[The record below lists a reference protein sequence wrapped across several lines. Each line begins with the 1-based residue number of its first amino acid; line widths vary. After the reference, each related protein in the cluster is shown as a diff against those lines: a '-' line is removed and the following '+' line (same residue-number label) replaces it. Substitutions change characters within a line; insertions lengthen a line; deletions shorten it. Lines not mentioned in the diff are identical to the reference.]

1 MKEKGSYT
9 QQSDEAEELKSFVK
23 GLGVDLVGIADLH
36 SLKSMPLGIPSDAA
50 PFLSH
55 YHCAIVMGAQLGK
68 LGNSAP
74 GTEVSLFLE
83 RVALAVV
90 DRLERKG
97 RRVLTVHTED
107 EFDPVNRVGLMSLKV
122 LAKAA
127 GLGWQGRS
135 LLIVSPRYGPI
146 HRWIGV
152 LTDMGLEG
160 GTAIPNQCGNCTL
173 CVEKCPAGALN
184 LVEFDDHP
192 ACREE
197 VLDIELC
204 KGDSGCTVCLTVCPW
219 AVRD

>member
-9 QQSDEAEELKSFVK
+9 QQSDEEEELESFIK
-23 GLGVDLVGIADLH
+23 GMGVDLVGIADLH
-36 SLKSMPLGIPSDAA
+36 SLKGMPLGIPSDAA

-55 YHCAIVMGAQLGK
+55 YHCAIVMGAQLDK
-68 LGNSAP
+68 LGKNAP
-74 GTEVSLFLE
+74 GNEVSLFLE
-83 RVALAVV
+83 RAALAVV

-152 LTDMGLEG
+152 LTDMELRGS
-160 GTAIPNQCGNCTL
+160 TAIPNQCGDCTL
-173 CVEKCPAGALN
+173 CVEVCPAGALN

-192 ACREE
+192 TCRED
-197 VLDIELC
+197 VLDIGLC
-204 KGDSGCTVCLTVCPW
+204 KGDDGCTECLTVCPW
-219 AVRD
+219 AV

>member
-1 MKEKGSYT
+1 MKEEGSYNKK
-9 QQSDEAEELKSFVK
+9 SDKAEELKQFIK
-23 GLGVDLVGIADLH
+23 GLGVDLVGIADLN
-36 SLKSMPLGIPSDAA
+36 SLKGMPLGIPSDVA

-55 YHCAIVMGAQLGK
+55 YHCAIVMGAQFGK
-68 LGNSAP
+68 LGKSAS
-74 GTEVSLFLE
+74 GTEMSLFLE

-97 RRVLTVHTED
+97 RRVLAVHTEN

-152 LTDMGLEG
+152 LTDMELQS
-160 GTAIPNQCGNCTL
+160 GTSIPNQCGDCTL

-192 ACREE
+192 ACRED
-197 VLDIELC
+197 VLDIGLC
-204 KGDSGCTVCLTVCPW
+204 RGDDGCTECLTVCPW
-219 AVRD
+219 VVRD